1 MAYVPRLVKKKLGEI
16 LAEAGFVKE
25 DQLQAALQMQ
35 QKNGKPL
42 GEILVEINLVKE
54 EDIAYALSRQYGL
67 PYIDASKYIVQGECK
82 NVASPKQ
89 QVDGRYVILDKIG
102 QFIIIAI
109 AGVIDTDL
117 LQQLEQKSNCIVFIY
132 VSTQSQVF
140 AALKKYYGVG

>member
-54 EDIAYALSRQYGL
+54 EDIAFALSKQYGL
-67 PYIDASKYIVQGECK
+67 PYIDASKYVIQGDCK
-82 NVASPKQ
+82 NIAQPKQ
-89 QVDGRYVILDKIG
+89 QLEHRFIVLDKIG

-117 LQQLEQKSNCIVFIY
+117 LQQLEQKANCQAFIY
-132 VSTQSQVF
+132 VSTLSQVL
-140 AALKKYYGVG
+140 AALKKYYNVG

>member
-16 LAEAGFVKE
+16 LAEAGFVKD

-67 PYIDASKYIVQGECK
+67 PYIDASKYVIQGECK
-82 NVASPKQ
+82 NVIPAKQ
-89 QVDGRYVILDKIG
+89 QLDGRFVVLDKIG
-102 QFIIIAI
+102 PFLIIAI

-117 LQQLEQKSNCIVFIY
+117 LQQLEQKANCVVFIY
-132 VSTQSQVF
+132 VSTHGQVLS
-140 AALKKYYGVG
+140 ALKKYYGMG

>member
-1 MAYVPRLVKKKLGEI
+1 MAYVPRLVRKKLGEI
-16 LAEAGFVKE
+16 LAEAGFIKE
-25 DQLQAALQMQ
+25 EQLQAALQMQ

-67 PYIDASKYIVQGECK
+67 PYIEASKYVIQGDCK
-82 NVASPKQ
+82 NAIPPKQ
-89 QVDGRYVILDKIG
+89 QLEGRFVVLDKIG

-117 LQQLEQKSNCIVFIY
+117 LQQLEQKSNSVVFIY
-132 VSTQSQVF
+132 VSTQSQVL
-140 AALKKYYGVG
+140 AALKKYYGMG